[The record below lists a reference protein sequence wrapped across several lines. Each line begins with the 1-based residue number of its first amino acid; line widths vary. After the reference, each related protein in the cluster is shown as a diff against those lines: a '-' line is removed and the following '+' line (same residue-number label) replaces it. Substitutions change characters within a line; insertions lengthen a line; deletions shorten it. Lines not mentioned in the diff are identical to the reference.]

1 MNSFPP
7 SRPAPCAAPQLN
19 SWGWSR
25 PGERG
30 TENEDAFLN
39 WPERR
44 CWAVADGV
52 GSSAHGGN
60 ASRLLVEKLMHIPEA
75 ASLDSHVRNAR
86 ACLEEANTLLA
97 AHALWPGTAASTIV
111 ALLAHGEQ
119 AACLWSGDSR
129 CYLLRRDVLYQCTR
143 DHTLRQEKIDK
154 GELTVPEAYRMVRGN
169 IITQAIGASAARI
182 DEVRFTL
189 CPGDRLLLCSDGL
202 TGILDETTL
211 AALLRQGTARA
222 CAERIRD
229 SLSSCSQPDDVT
241 LITLVWS

>member
-1 MNSFPP
+1 
-7 SRPAPCAAPQLN
+7 
-19 SWGWSR
+19 
-25 PGERG
+25 
-30 TENEDAFLN
+30 
-39 WPERR
+39 
-44 CWAVADGV
+44 
-52 GSSAHGGN
+52 
-60 ASRLLVEKLMHIPEA
+60 
-75 ASLDSHVRNAR
+75 
-86 ACLEEANTLLA
+86 
-97 AHALWPGTAASTIV
+97 
-111 ALLAHGEQ
+111 
-119 AACLWSGDSR
+119 
-129 CYLLRRDVLYQCTR
+129 
-143 DHTLRQEKIDK
+143 
-154 GELTVPEAYRMVRGN
+154 MVRGN